1 VALTPDRAVGEIT
14 REVVAAAREMAGQVA
29 IDPTPQEVP

>member
-1 VALTPDRAVGEIT
+1 MALTPDRAVGEIT